1 MNNNLIN
8 QLYKDVL
15 EYVNAN
21 TKYNVTVVQKS
32 LKQSNKFPLISIIEE
47 DNSNVIVS
55 TDFRDKT
62 DLINI
67 SINIY
72 AQDMVLGNTTISN
85 VNIVKELMSLV
96 DDVLSRKYHLMR
108 TSCRPTPNLDNTIY
122 RITARYTKKMLSN
135 KNLLI

>member
-1 MNNNLIN
+1 MNTNMVN
-8 QLYKDVL
+8 QLCKDVSK
-15 EYVNAN
+15 YVKAN
-21 TKYNVTVVQKS
+21 TDYEVTIVQKS
-32 LKQSNKFPLISIIEE
+32 LKQSNKFPLISITEE

-67 SINIY
+67 SVNIY

-96 DDVLSRKYHLMR
+96 DDVLSRKYRLMR

-122 RITARYTKKMLSN
+122 RITARYTKKILSN